1 MRLRP
6 IYSAL
11 TAIMFTSSAFA
22 IDITSIQLS
31 GAPDAEGYY
40 TVTVNGVDFGS
51 GPRVVLY
58 DDFNNQTVGSVVSLD
73 SPLIGQW
80 EYSTDYAGRPQVVSN
95 GSGRAMQVRDFAY
108 TGLNRIAQL
117 EARLPQRGNQL
128 FFSYSVTVPTGRY
141 FAGASTDSTF
151 PDVSS
156 WKFTWIADGDGAI
169 QADGLFDLCVPTH
182 PGSGSFSISG
192 NEGSLGYVTMRS
204 GWSWHTKNY
213 ISYGMLPNA
222 SNPSTANGLTYWQH
236 TGKSGSAYTRTKTDA
251 PAMIS
256 GASTAFDR
264 VKFPGWF
271 GNGDTSNFNAYYD
284 DIYVATGPNALAR
297 VEISDAASVG
307 SSVRNVTMP
316 ITSWSNTQIQAKIHR
331 EFVDTGMTHI
341 RVFNSANVP
350 DTIALPTAG
359 STETAPPTA
368 PQNLSVTV
376 GG

>member
-1 MRLRP
+1 MRVRP
-6 IYSAL
+6 LYPAL
-11 TAIMFTSSAFA
+11 SAIMFTSSAMA
-22 IDITSIQLS
+22 IDITSVQLS
-31 GAPDAEGYY
+31 GTPDSEGYY
-40 TVTVNGVDFGS
+40 TVTINGADFGT

-58 DDFNNQTVGSVVSLD
+58 DDFNNQTVGTAVSTS

-80 EYSTDYAGRPQVVSN
+80 AYSTDYAGRPTVVSN
-95 GSGRAMQVRDFAY
+95 GSGNAIQVRDFSY

-117 EARLPQRGNQL
+117 EALLPQRGNQI
-128 FFSYSVTVPTGRY
+128 FFSYSVTVPSGRY
-141 FAGASTDSTF
+141 FSGASSDMTF

-182 PGSGSFSISG
+182 TGAGSFQLAG
-192 NEGSLGYVTMRS
+192 NEGSLGYLTVRNS
-204 GWSWHTKNY
+204 WSWHNKNY
-213 ISYGMLPNA
+213 FSYGMLPNA
-222 SNPSTANGLTYWQH
+222 TSPTSANGLTYWQH
-236 TGKSGSAYTRTKTDA
+236 TGLAGNAYTRTKTDA

-297 VEISDAASVG
+297 VEISDAATVGASVK
-307 SSVRNVTMP
+307 NVTMP
-316 ITSWSNTQIQAKIHR
+316 VTSWSNTNIQAKIHR
-331 EFVDTGMTHI
+331 EFIDTGLTHL
-341 RVFNSANVP
+341 RVFNSANVG
-350 DTIALPTAG
+350 DVITIPTAG
-359 STETAPPTA
+359 ATDTAPPTA
-368 PQNLSVTV
+368 PQNLSVSV